1 MRLVDLIESSDTE
14 LHAVV
19 ISHADLGFFVLN
31 FGLTVDEFDAGLL
44 KLDQMNVADHLAV
57 LASSAGIYQVDAMV
71 HGPDCQCQQI
81 NPIDSEFYFILC
93 VWKQFFDV
101 ESEG

>member
-1 MRLVDLIESSDTE
+1 M
-14 LHAVV
+14 HAVV
-19 ISHADLGFFVLN
+19 ISHADLGFFIINLR
-31 FGLTVDEFDAGLL
+31 FTVNEFDAGLL

-71 HGPDCQCQQI
+71 HGPDRQRQQVH
-81 NPIDSEFYFILC
+81 PIDSKFYSILC
-93 VWKQFFDV
+93 VWKKFFYV